1 MPLPRAIPLLLA
13 LLLTGGAARAMEPER
28 LEYDITWVGI
38 SVGTMVVQ
46 NELDADG
53 HSVRLLR
60 MWNRPWI
67 ARFYPVDTT
76 IECSII
82 PGPDGPGHVVRKH
95 IRENTFRQDDTLWLW
110 PAQGRAIWSNQLTQ
124 TATEFTTPTG
134 AHDMVTFFFDLRDML
149 ATAPGPAG
157 GDYELVMD
165 DGVHGLTIHMGAA
178 QRIRT
183 AFGRVEAVQVKASAK
198 SPLLF
203 SRNRPKAVW
212 VATRQPVVLFA
223 DVDSRF
229 GAVRA
234 TLTQWT
240 RGNQP
245 VQPE

>member
-1 MPLPRAIPLLLA
+1 MPLPRTILLLLP

-38 SVGTMVVQ
+38 SIGTMVVQ

-53 HSVRLLR
+53 HPVRLLR

-82 PGPDGPGHVVRKH
+82 PGPDGPCHVVQKH
-95 IRENTFRQDDTLWLW
+95 VRENTFRQDDTLQLW

-134 AHDMVTFFFDLRDML
+134 AHDVVTFFFDLRNML
-149 ATAPGPAG
+149 SNAPGPAG

-165 DGVHGLTIHMGAA
+165 DGVHGLTIHMGEA

-183 AFGRVEAVQVKASAK
+183 PFGRVEAVQVKAISK
-198 SPLLF
+198 SPTLF

-212 VATRQPVVLFA
+212 VATSQPVVLFA

-240 RGNQP
+240 RGNKP
-245 VQPE
+245 VQAE